1 MLGLLSTAKPATSRF
16 AYQSTLLISRTLAV
30 TGRHSKIVAGKKNR
44 LDAQKN
50 KLFTRL
56 GVKILMAAKAGG
68 TDPSNNPDLAR
79 VLKEAHSIKLP
90 KENIDRALSKA
101 KDSSSE
107 SFTAGV
113 YEVFGFGGAGLVVCS
128 LTDNPTRAVK
138 EIKALVRKSD
148 VKVASAGS
156 VLFNFEQKA
165 VFHAQQEY
173 NKDELLDKA
182 LELDMS
188 DVQFLPTADHP
199 FDMIVAKAE
208 ELGLLQDLTSQL
220 TGSTSLAYIPVETV
234 SVSAADREKNNE
246 VIEAFEDLHD
256 VDAVYHNMQSS

>member
-1 MLGLLSTAKPATSRF
+1 MCTK
-16 AYQSTLLISRTLAV
+16 Q
-30 TGRHSKIVAGKKNR
+30 
-44 LDAQKN
+44 
-50 KLFTRL
+50 
-56 GVKILMAAKAGG
+56 AAKAGG
-68 TDPSNNPDLAR
+68 ADPSINPELAR
-79 VLKEAHSIKLP
+79 ILKEAHSIKLP
-90 KENIDRALSKA
+90 KDNIDRALSKA
-101 KDSSSE
+101 KDTSTE
-107 SFTAGV
+107 AFTAGV

-138 EIKALVRKSD
+138 EIKTLVRKSD
-148 VKVASAGS
+148 VKIASAGS

-188 DVQFLPTADHP
+188 DIQFIPHIDHP
-199 FDMIVAKAE
+199 VETIVAKVE
-208 ELGLLQDLTSQL
+208 ELGLLQDLTSSL

-234 SVSAADREKNNE
+234 AVSEADKEKNRE
-246 VIEAFEDLHD
+246 VIEAFEDLQD